1 LRKRIPPW
9 LIKKSF
15 DISQLHGM
23 KTLLRDKGL
32 HTVCEEARCPNI
44 GECFRKPTATFMIMG
59 NTCTRKCRFC
69 SVAKGNPKPLKQDE
83 PIRIAEAVKEL
94 GLKHVVI
101 TSVTRDD
108 LEDGGASHF
117 SKIVE
122 EVRKINKNVVIEV
135 LIPDFKGSQDSL
147 SKVVFSKPDIINH
160 NLETIA
166 RLYEEIRPG
175 ADYRRSLDLLKK
187 AKEFHSGIIAK
198 SGLMVGLG
206 EEPEE
211 VIKTL
216 KDLRGSECDMVTIG
230 QYLSPTKD
238 SFPVEEYVQ
247 LETFEYYRKAGEEM
261 GFKNIA
267 SAPFV
272 RSSYM
277 AEEQSKLFAG
287 KNL

>member
-1 LRKRIPPW
+1 
-9 LIKKSF
+9 
-15 DISQLHGM
+15 M

-83 PIRIAEAVKEL
+83 PIKIAEAVKEL

-187 AKEFHSGIIAK
+187 AKEFHSGIITK

-211 VIKTL
+211 VIETL

-287 KNL
+287 ENL